1 MLLIKI
7 EVFSKYSE
15 KEKSMK
21 LNYKRT
27 LLISLAFMSIC
38 AFWQL
43 YDTIIPLI
51 LQNTFKFGETVTGT
65 VMAMDNVLAIF
76 LLPIF
81 GAYSD
86 RVSTRLGKRTPFIL
100 IGTITA
106 VILMLVLPM
115 ADLAENRIVFIGALL
130 LLLIAMG
137 SYRSPAVAL
146 MPDVTPKPLRSKANA
161 VINLMGAVGGV
172 FSLVM
177 IKVMIK
183 QVDKPNYFPV
193 FLAVAALMVVAVAA
207 LVSTVRE
214 NKIGIYTE
222 EKEEEEAEKGKET
235 RGSSSKLPKEVM
247 KSLIFILAS
256 IFLWF
261 MAYNAVTTAFSRYA
275 VKVWGLK
282 GGSFANCLL
291 IATIAAII
299 SYIPIGAISGK
310 FGRKKTII
318 GGILLLSA
326 SYFAGML
333 FKEYSGM
340 INLVFAVT
348 GIGWAAINVNSYPM
362 VVEMSKGSDVGKY
375 TGLYYTFSMSA
386 QIITPILSGFLMEH
400 VSYHTLFPYAVIFT
414 LLSLCT
420 MLFVKHG
427 DAIPDKKG
435 SILENFDS

>member
-1 MLLIKI
+1 
-7 EVFSKYSE
+7 
-15 KEKSMK
+15 MK

-27 LLISLAFMSIC
+27 FLISLAFLSIC

-51 LQNTFKFGETVTGT
+51 LQNTFKLGETLTGA

-76 LLPIF
+76 LLPAF

-86 RVSTRLGKRTPFIL
+86 RVNTRLGKRTPFIL
-100 IGTITA
+100 FGTIA
-106 VILMLVLPM
+106 AIILMMILPI
-115 ADLAENRIVFIGALL
+115 ADLRENMIVFVAALL

-161 VINLMGAVGGV
+161 VINLMGAAGGV
-172 FSLVM
+172 FSLIM
-177 IKVMIK
+177 IKVLIK
-183 QVDKPNYFPV
+183 QTDKPNYIWV
-193 FLAVAALMVVAVAA
+193 FLSVALLMLISVTV
-207 LVSTVRE
+207 LVSTVKE
-214 NKIGIYTE
+214 NKIGIKTDEE
-222 EKEEEEAEKGKET
+222 EKEELSGELNGKGGGKMS
-235 RGSSSKLPKEVM
+235 REVQ
-247 KSLIFILAS
+247 KSLAFILAS

-275 VKVWGLK
+275 VKVWHLK

-291 IATIAAII
+291 IATIAAIF
-299 SYIPIGAISGK
+299 SYMPIGIISGK
-310 FGRKKTII
+310 IGRKKTII
-318 GGILLLSA
+318 IGILLLSA
-326 SYFAGML
+326 SYFTGML
-333 FKEYSGM
+333 FREYSVM
-340 INLVFAVT
+340 INVVFAVT

-386 QIITPILSGFLMEH
+386 QIITPILSGALLEH
-400 VSYHTLFPYAVIFT
+400 VSYYTLFPYAVVFS

-420 MLFVKHG
+420 MLCVKHG
-427 DAIPDKKG
+427 DARPEKKD
-435 SILENFDS
+435 SLLESFDS

>member
-1 MLLIKI
+1 
-7 EVFSKYSE
+7 
-15 KEKSMK
+15 MK

-193 FLAVAALMVVAVAA
+193 FLAVAALMVVAVAV

>member
-1 MLLIKI
+1 
-7 EVFSKYSE
+7 
-15 KEKSMK
+15 MK

-65 VMAMDNVLAIF
+65 VMALDNVLAIF
-76 LLPIF
+76 LLPVF

-86 RVSTRLGKRTPFIL
+86 KVSTRLGKRTPFIL

-106 VILMLVLPM
+106 VILMLILPI
-115 ADLAENRIVFIGALL
+115 ADLNENRIVFIGALL
-130 LLLIAMG
+130 ILLIAMG

-193 FLAVAALMVVAVAA
+193 FLAVAVLMVAAVAV

-222 EKEEEEAEKGKET
+222 EEEDSEKVKEN
-235 RGSSSKLPKEVM
+235 GSSSPKLPKEVM
-247 KSLIFILAS
+247 RSLVFILAS

-275 VKVWGLK
+275 VKVWDLK

-291 IATIAAII
+291 IATIAAIL

-333 FKEYSGM
+333 FREYSGM

-362 VVEMSKGSDVGKY
+362 VVEMSRGSDVGKY

-400 VSYHTLFPYAVIFT
+400 ISYHTLFPYAVIFS

-427 DAIPDKKG
+427 DAIPDKKE
-435 SILENFDS
+435 SFLENFDS

>member
-1 MLLIKI
+1 
-7 EVFSKYSE
+7 
-15 KEKSMK
+15 MK

-193 FLAVAALMVVAVAA
+193 FLAVAALMVVAVAV

-214 NKIGIYTE
+214 NKIGVYTE

-326 SYFAGML
+326 SYFAGIL